1 LRIDFFAEGNPSC
14 DITTYQGG
22 WRCCEDGKF
31 LIELDDV
38 DVDDLPYDEVHGKFI
53 FTYLDDDAHELGLKQ
68 LQFITQDASGYLD
81 VTKGNIEYDVPACD
95 LRNTRPEDCI
105 YESSTVNFISGEIDA
120 DDDSLMSIPYTVGH
134 LHVGGIDVTLYDDD
148 TGEVICRSEAIYGN
162 GTEAGNE
169 NGYLIGM
176 TPCSF
181 LTPPVFPKNK
191 KVRTVARYNNTEP
204 HTGVMGLMLST
215 MYEVPA

>member
-1 LRIDFFAEGNPSC
+1 LLSFSLLTSLFFFFS
-14 DITTYQGG
+14 Q
-22 WRCCEDGKF
+22 
-31 LIELDDV
+31 
-38 DVDDLPYDEVHGKFI
+38 
-53 FTYLDDDAHELGLKQ
+53 
-68 LQFITQDASGYLD
+68 
-81 VTKGNIEYDVPACD
+81 
-95 LRNTRPEDCI
+95 
-105 YESSTVNFISGEIDA
+105 
-120 DDDSLMSIPYTVGH
+120 VGH

>member
-1 LRIDFFAEGNPSC
+1 MTQARSSAGVRRSTATAPRPGTVSLLPLAVVLAS
-14 DITTYQGG
+14 
-22 WRCCEDGKF
+22 
-31 LIELDDV
+31 
-38 DVDDLPYDEVHGKFI
+38 DLA
-53 FTYLDDDAHELGLKQ
+53 LLLA
-68 LQFITQDASGYLD
+68 
-81 VTKGNIEYDVPACD
+81 
-95 LRNTRPEDCI
+95 
-105 YESSTVNFISGEIDA
+105 
-120 DDDSLMSIPYTVGH
+120 
-134 LHVGGIDVTLYDDD
+134 
-148 TGEVICRSEAIYGN
+148 
-162 GTEAGNE
+162 E

>member
-1 LRIDFFAEGNPSC
+1 MRYPFSFPAPRPGTRTGTSSA
-14 DITTYQGG
+14 T
-22 WRCCEDGKF
+22 
-31 LIELDDV
+31 
-38 DVDDLPYDEVHGKFI
+38 DDLVC
-53 FTYLDDDAHELGLKQ
+53 
-68 LQFITQDASGYLD
+68 
-81 VTKGNIEYDVPACD
+81 V
-95 LRNTRPEDCI
+95 
-105 YESSTVNFISGEIDA
+105 
-120 DDDSLMSIPYTVGH
+120 
-134 LHVGGIDVTLYDDD
+134 IDVTLYDDD

-181 LTPPVFPKNK
+181 LTPPVFPNNK

>member
-1 LRIDFFAEGNPSC
+1 MTSTLTTCPTTRSTGSSCSPTFRRCARAWPQAAPVHHPGRLRVPRRD
-14 DITTYQGG
+14 QGEHRV
-22 WRCCEDGKF
+22 RCACVRLEQHSPGGMHLRVLHRQLYLGRDRRRRRQP
-31 LIELDDV
+31 DV
-38 DVDDLPYDEVHGKFI
+38 HSLHGKSPPPCCLSF
-53 FTYLDDDAHELGLKQ
+53 
-68 LQFITQDASGYLD
+68 
-81 VTKGNIEYDVPACD
+81 
-95 LRNTRPEDCI
+95 
-105 YESSTVNFISGEIDA
+105 
-120 DDDSLMSIPYTVGH
+120 SLLTSLFFSQVGH